1 MEFVPVDA
9 VAEGGLCRRFV
20 IGVVGIGVGGMLVVF
35 LEDAG
40 GVWFGAFHVA
50 QPFAGAAHVVL
61 GHAAVVDQHAFDRG
75 VEAAL
80 EPVAV
85 ARHRPVRA
93 QFGLEEAEQG
103 SVVKEAFEPEVGA
116 AQPQVR
122 PPPAASGRGRPGVV
136 GVLAG
141 EGAFGEH
148 VPPAFAPCVGRLAPA
163 CGVVGV
169 VDAGER
175 IGEPFEFPAGLEAG
189 PAGQI
194 LSGVALYVDQ
204 ASLDA
209 RARPALGAGP
219 LDALHAVAY
228 EHVGRRDLREQ
239 GVVGGGAL
247 AFAPLPGEHLAA
259 VGVDRG
265 QQAPAVHVG
274 AVGHD
279 HVMHHAVGDD
289 ARRQVPAP
297 VGALAEVACALVS
310 LALRSGL
317 EQPVEELA
325 QLGAPGLVRS
335 GRRGRKRA
343 GGATPSLGARSAPS
357 VLDHRLAAHWAPPRP
372 DRFLPHARGIPH
384 TAENAPY

>member
-1 MEFVPVDA
+1 M
-9 VAEGGLCRRFV
+9 
-20 IGVVGIGVGGMLVVF
+20 
-35 LEDAG
+35 
-40 GVWFGAFHVA
+40 
-50 QPFAGAAHVVL
+50 
-61 GHAAVVDQHAFDRG
+61 
-75 VEAAL
+75 
-80 EPVAV
+80 
-85 ARHRPVRA
+85 
-93 QFGLEEAEQG
+93 
-103 SVVKEAFEPEVGA
+103 
-116 AQPQVR
+116 R

-136 GVLAG
+136 GVLTG

-148 VPPAFAPCVGRLAPA
+148 VPPAFAPRVERLAPA

-175 IGEPFEFPAGLEAG
+175 VGEPFEFPAGLEAR

-209 RARPALGAGP
+209 RVRPALGAGL
-219 LDALHAVAY
+219 LDAFHAVAY
-228 EHVGRRDLREQ
+228 KHVGRRDLCEQ

-247 AFAPLPGEHLAA
+247 ACAPLPGEHIAA
-259 VGVDRG
+259 DAVDRG

-279 HVMHHAVGDD
+279 HAVHHAVGPDGSLEP
-289 ARRQVPAP
+289 PAP
-297 VGALAEVACALVS
+297 VGALPEVARALAPF
-310 LALRSGL
+310 ALRSGL